1 MTEKVWVRLGG
12 KDGVYLIEGEDY
24 TVDRDEGTITI
35 TDKGW
40 AKCPKGITELKW
52 E

>member
-1 MTEKVWVRLGG
+1 MTEKEWIRLGG

-24 TVDRDEGTITI
+24 TVDREEGTITI

-40 AKCPKGITELKW
+40 AKWPTR
-52 E
+52 